1 MDRALIRVMPPPNR
15 SDSSSQHGADPQQ
28 LEAAREENRS
38 LRQKIAQMISL
49 SQEEDAETEKL
60 MQSMHASLNE
70 ARRVNSEKDAEVN
83 RRERAKTSSR
93 QPE

>member
-1 MDRALIRVMPPPNR
+1 MDRALIRVMPPPDR
-15 SDSSSQHGADPQQ
+15 SDGSSGAADPQQ

-70 ARRVNSEKDAEVN
+70 ARRANAEKDAEVCN
-83 RRERAKTSSR
+83 
-93 QPE
+93 